1 MELDLSKNTTNK
13 KIKRKPNLKTGIAER
28 VNVYHKIIGV
38 KNQKEFNKK
47 HGGLERGL
55 GKCLEIF
62 FNKTFQGGS
71 KKEELRIYEMKN
83 GKKLGQPFRCDW
95 YAKIKGK
102 HVVFEFNGNHHYQSS
117 FKILTDW
124 RKHEVL
130 SDPSRN
136 HLKRKYIIFKIP
148 YYMQLTKD
156 YAKYLF
162 GDLAKEK
169 LGENFYKDDK
179 FKKAIKK
186 IYNTDNEDLIF
197 APGLHTSKQTPATF
211 NEDGIERFLQE
222 MDDIKKYPSI
232 KHQIVYSL
240 KLYINDV
247 TLFNEQPW
255 KNNKAWKNLIIPKNK
270 KFLKFFKFKP
280 DKKHLNCVFER
291 EEKNYK

>member
-1 MELDLSKNTTNK
+1 M
-13 KIKRKPNLKTGIAER
+13 KRKPNIKTNIAEK
-28 VNVYHKIIGV
+28 VHHYHKIIGV

-55 GKCLEIF
+55 GKCLKIF

-71 KKEELRIYEMKN
+71 KKEELRIYEMKY

-95 YAKIKGK
+95 YAEIEGK
-102 HVVFEFNGNHHYQSS
+102 HIVFEFNGNHHYQSS

-130 SDPSRN
+130 SDPDRN
-136 HLKRKYIIFKIP
+136 HLNEKFIIFKIP

-222 MDDIKKYPSI
+222 MDDTKKYPSI
-232 KHQIVYSL
+232 KHQVVYSL
-240 KLYINDV
+240 KLYIKDV
-247 TLFNEQPW
+247 TYFNKKPW

>member
-1 MELDLSKNTTNK
+1 MDYAYIFFETKFKGGNK
-13 KIKRKPNLKTGIAER
+13 KK
-28 VNVYHKIIGV
+28 
-38 KNQKEFNKK
+38 
-47 HGGLERGL
+47 
-55 GKCLEIF
+55 
-62 FNKTFQGGS
+62 
-71 KKEELRIYEMKN
+71 ELRIYEIKN

-95 YAKIKGK
+95 YAMIKGK

-130 SDPSRN
+130 SDPDRN
-136 HLKRKYIIFKIP
+136 HLNEKFIIFKIP

-162 GDLAKEK
+162 RDLAEEK
-169 LGENFYKDDK
+169 LGQNFYKEQK

-197 APGLHTSKQTPATF
+197 APGLHPSKQTPATF

-232 KHQIVYSL
+232 KHQIVY
-240 KLYINDV
+240 
-247 TLFNEQPW
+247 
-255 KNNKAWKNLIIPKNK
+255 
-270 KFLKFFKFKP
+270 
-280 DKKHLNCVFER
+280 
-291 EEKNYK
+291 

>member
-1 MELDLSKNTTNK
+1 MSDFNKDTKNK
-13 KIKRKPNLKTGIAER
+13 KIKRKPNIKTGIAER

-38 KNQKEFNKK
+38 KNHKEFIKK
-47 HGGLERGL
+47 HGDLTHGL
-55 GKCLEIF
+55 GKCLKIF
-62 FNKTFQGGS
+62 FNKKFQGGS
-71 KKEELRIYEMKN
+71 KQKELRIYEIKN
-83 GKKLGQPFRCDW
+83 GKRLGQPFRCDW
-95 YAKIKGK
+95 YAKINGK

-136 HLKRKYIIFKIP
+136 HHKRKYIIFKIP

-162 GDLAKEK
+162 RDLAKEK
-169 LGENFYKDDK
+169 LGKNFYNDKK
-179 FKKAIKK
+179 FKKVIKE

-197 APGLHTSKQTPATF
+197 APGLHTTKQTPATF

-222 MDDIKKYPSI
+222 MDDTKKYPSI
-232 KHQIVYSL
+232 KHQVVYSL
-240 KLYINDV
+240 KLYIKDV
-247 TLFNEQPW
+247 TYFNKKPW
-255 KNNKAWKNLIIPKNK
+255 KNNKKWENLIIPKNK
-270 KFLKFFKFKP
+270 KFSDFFDFKP
-280 DKKHLNCVFER
+280 DKKHLNCFFER

>member
-1 MELDLSKNTTNK
+1 M
-13 KIKRKPNLKTGIAER
+13 KRKPNIKTNIAEK
-28 VNVYHKIIGV
+28 VNHYHKIVNV
-38 KNQKEFNKK
+38 KNQEEFNKK
-47 HGGLERGL
+47 HGYLEHGL
-55 GKCLEIF
+55 GKCLETF
-62 FNKTFQGGS
+62 FDTEFQGGS
-71 KKEELRIYEMKN
+71 KKKELRIYEIKN
-83 GKKLGQPFRCDW
+83 EKKLGQPFRCDW
-95 YAKIKGK
+95 YAEIEGK
-102 HVVFEFNGNHHYQSS
+102 HIVFEFNGNHHYQSS

-130 SDPSRN
+130 SDPARN
-136 HLKRKYIIFKIP
+136 HLKRKFIIFKIP

-162 GDLAKEK
+162 GDLAEEK
-169 LGENFYKDDK
+169 IGKSFYNDKK

-186 IYNTDNEDLIF
+186 IYNTDREDLIF

-222 MDDIKKYPSI
+222 MEDIEKYPSI

-247 TLFNEQPW
+247 TLFNQKPW
-255 KNNKAWKNLIIPKNK
+255 KNNKEWKNLIIPKNK
-270 KFLKFFKFKP
+270 KFLDFFNFEP
-280 DKKHLNCVFER
+280 DKKYLNCVFER

>member
-1 MELDLSKNTTNK
+1 M
-13 KIKRKPNLKTGIAER
+13 KRKRNLKTGIVDR
-28 VNVYHKIIGV
+28 VNLYHKIVNV
-38 KNQKEFNKK
+38 KNQKEFKK
-47 HGGLERGL
+47 KYGYLEHGL

-62 FNKTFQGGS
+62 FNTKFRGGS
-71 KKEELRIYEMKN
+71 KKNELHIYEILN

-95 YAKIKGK
+95 YAKIDNK

-136 HLKRKYIIFKIP
+136 HEKKKFTIFKIP

-169 LGENFYKDDK
+169 LGKSFYNDEK

-186 IYNTDNEDLIF
+186 IYNTDREDLIF
-197 APGLHTSKQTPATF
+197 APGLHTSQQTPATF

-222 MDDIKKYPSI
+222 MEDTKNYPSI
-232 KHQIVYSL
+232 KHQVVYSL
-240 KLYINDV
+240 KLYIDDV
-247 TLFNEQPW
+247 TYFNKTPW
-255 KNNKAWKNLIIPKNK
+255 KKNKNWENLIIPKNK
-270 KFLKFFKFKP
+270 KFLKFFNFNP
-280 DKKHLNCVFER
+280 NKKYLNCVFER
-291 EEKNYK
+291 EKKNYK

>member
-1 MELDLSKNTTNK
+1 MITKDTKNK
-13 KIKRKPNLKTGIAER
+13 KIILKPNVKTGIAER
-28 VNVYHKIIGV
+28 VNVYHKIVGV
-38 KNQKEFNKK
+38 KNFKEFIKK
-47 HGGLERGL
+47 HGDLTNGL

-62 FNKTFQGGS
+62 FKKKFKGGS
-71 KKEELRIYEMKN
+71 KNKELRVYEIKN

-95 YAKIKGK
+95 YAIIKGM

-130 SDPSRN
+130 SDPDRN
-136 HLKRKYIIFKIP
+136 DHRKKFIIFKIP

-169 LGENFYKDDK
+169 LGISFYNDKK

-197 APGLHTSKQTPATF
+197 APGLHTSKQTPATY

-222 MDDIKKYPSI
+222 MEDMKKYPSI
-232 KHQIVYSL
+232 KHQVVHSL
-240 KLYINDV
+240 RLYIDDV
-247 TLFNEQPW
+247 TYFNKKPW
-255 KNNKAWKNLIIPKNK
+255 KTNKEWKNLIIPKNES
-270 KFLKFFKFKP
+270 FLKFFNFEP
-280 DKKHLNCVFER
+280 DKKHLNCFFER
-291 EEKNYK
+291 EKKHSK

>member
-1 MELDLSKNTTNK
+1 ME
-13 KIKRKPNLKTGIAER
+13 RKPNIKTNIAEK
-28 VNVYHKIIGV
+28 VHHYHKIVNV
-38 KNQKEFNKK
+38 KSQREFNKK
-47 HGGLERGL
+47 HGGLEHGL

-62 FNKTFQGGS
+62 FEKKFKGGS
-71 KKEELRIYEMKN
+71 KNKELRVYEIKN

-222 MDDIKKYPSI
+222 MVDIKKYPSI
-232 KHQIVYSL
+232 KHQVVHSL
-240 KLYINDV
+240 KLYIKDV
-247 TLFNEQPW
+247 THFNKKPW
-255 KNNKAWKNLIIPKNK
+255 KNNKEWKNLIIPKNK
-270 KFLKFFKFKP
+270 KFLDFFDFEP
-280 DKKHLNCVFER
+280 DKKYLNCVFER

>member
-1 MELDLSKNTTNK
+1 M
-13 KIKRKPNLKTGIAER
+13 KRKPNIKTNIAEK
-28 VNVYHKIIGV
+28 VHHYHKIVNV
-38 KNQKEFNKK
+38 KSQREFNKK
-47 HGGLERGL
+47 HGGLEHGL

-62 FNKTFQGGS
+62 FETKFKGGS
-71 KKEELRIYEMKN
+71 KNKELRVYEIKN

-95 YAKIKGK
+95 YAMIKGK

-130 SDPSRN
+130 SDPARN
-136 HLKRKYIIFKIP
+136 HLKRKFIIFKIP

-162 GDLAKEK
+162 GDLAEEK
-169 LGENFYKDDK
+169 IGKSFYNDKK

-186 IYNTDNEDLIF
+186 IYNTDREDLIF

-222 MDDIKKYPSI
+222 MEDIEKYPSV

-247 TLFNEQPW
+247 TLFNQKPW
-255 KNNKAWKNLIIPKNK
+255 KNNKEWKNLIIPKNK
-270 KFLKFFKFKP
+270 KFLDFFDFEP
-280 DKKHLNCVFER
+280 DEKYLNCVFER

>member
-1 MELDLSKNTTNK
+1 M
-13 KIKRKPNLKTGIAER
+13 KRKPNIKTNIAEK
-28 VNVYHKIIGV
+28 VHHYHKIVNV
-38 KNQKEFNKK
+38 KSQREFNKK
-47 HGGLERGL
+47 HGGLEHGL

-62 FNKTFQGGS
+62 FEKKFKGGS
-71 KKEELRIYEMKN
+71 KNKELRVYEIKN

-95 YAKIKGK
+95 YAIIKGK

-130 SDPSRN
+130 SDPDRN
-136 HLKRKYIIFKIP
+136 DHRKKFIIFKIP

-169 LGENFYKDDK
+169 LGISFYNDKK

-222 MDDIKKYPSI
+222 MVDIKKYPSI
-232 KHQIVYSL
+232 EHQIVHSL
-240 KLYINDV
+240 KLYIKDV
-247 TLFNEQPW
+247 TRFNKKPW
-255 KNNKAWKNLIIPKNK
+255 KNNKEWKNLIIPKNK
-270 KFLKFFKFKP
+270 KFLDFFDFEP
-280 DKKHLNCVFER
+280 DKKYLNCVFER

>member
-1 MELDLSKNTTNK
+1 MNDFNKDTKNK
-13 KIKRKPNLKTGIAER
+13 KITRKPNIKTGIAER
-28 VNVYHKIIGV
+28 VNVYHKIVGV
-38 KNQKEFNKK
+38 KNHKEFIKK
-47 HGGLERGL
+47 HGDLTNGL

-62 FNKTFQGGS
+62 FNTKFQGGS
-71 KKEELRIYEMKN
+71 KKKELRIYEIKN
-83 GKKLGQPFRCDW
+83 KKKLGQPFRCDW
-95 YAKIKGK
+95 YAKVKGK

-130 SDPSRN
+130 SNPSRN
-136 HLKRKYIIFKIP
+136 DLNRKYVIFKIP

-169 LGENFYKDDK
+169 LGRSFYNDKK

-197 APGLHTSKQTPATF
+197 APGLHTSKQTPATY

-222 MDDIKKYPSI
+222 MEDTKKYPSI
-232 KHQIVYSL
+232 KHQVVYSL

-247 TLFNEQPW
+247 TLFNRKPW
-255 KNNKAWKNLIIPKNK
+255 KNNKEWKNLIIPKNK
-270 KFLKFFKFKP
+270 KFLDFFDFEP
-280 DKKHLNCVFER
+280 DKKYLNCFFER

>member
-1 MELDLSKNTTNK
+1 
-13 KIKRKPNLKTGIAER
+13 
-28 VNVYHKIIGV
+28 
-38 KNQKEFNKK
+38 
-47 HGGLERGL
+47 
-55 GKCLEIF
+55 
-62 FNKTFQGGS
+62 
-71 KKEELRIYEMKN
+71 MKN